1 MFEYFFGGRSSRR
14 YEVKGL
20 GSGFIISQDG
30 YILTN
35 HHVAGNASKIIITLT
50 NGEKYNADI
59 IGSDM
64 VSDVCLLKINTNKKL
79 PYLKF
84 ANSDDVIVGEWA
96 IAFGNPFGL
105 FDMNTKPSITV
116 GVISNKNVSFFQ
128 SDNRDYRV
136 YKDMLQTDAAISS
149 GNSGGPLLNSLGEVI
164 GMNTVIFSTATNQ
177 KGAGSIGIGF
187 AVPINRVRNIID
199 IIKSGKKIERNIYTG
214 MEVDAI
220 TPEIA
225 RYYQLSKDNGI
236 YVNRIYRNT
245 AADESGIEPGD
256 IITAINGEPINNS
269 DSFYMAVGDAMV
281 GDKLKVEVLRGEKKS
296 THTLVIRKER

>member
-1 MFEYFFGGRSSRR
+1 
-14 YEVKGL
+14 
-20 GSGFIISQDG
+20 
-30 YILTN
+30 
-35 HHVAGNASKIIITLT
+35 
-50 NGEKYNADI
+50 
-59 IGSDM
+59 
-64 VSDVCLLKINTNKKL
+64 
-79 PYLKF
+79 
-84 ANSDDVIVGEWA
+84 
-96 IAFGNPFGL
+96 
-105 FDMNTKPSITV
+105 
-116 GVISNKNVSFFQ
+116 
-128 SDNRDYRV
+128 
-136 YKDMLQTDAAISS
+136 
-149 GNSGGPLLNSLGEVI
+149 
-164 GMNTVIFSTATNQ
+164 
-177 KGAGSIGIGF
+177 
-187 AVPINRVRNIID
+187 
-199 IIKSGKKIERNIYTG
+199 